1 MSDRYILEGKTPV
14 LCDDLMAWARWLD
27 KAEIHV
33 AHEKRGDVT
42 VSTVFLGIDHAFGGS
57 VPMLFETMI
66 FGGKHDEYQ
75 ERCSTWDE
83 AEQMHKRA
91 CELAFRD

>member
-14 LCDDLMAWARWLD
+14 LCNDLMAWARWFE
-27 KAEIHV
+27 KAERHV
-33 AHEKRGDVT
+33 ANETRGDVQ
-42 VSTVFLGIDHAFGGS
+42 VSTVFLGLDHAFGGS
-57 VPMLFETMI
+57 VPLLFETMI

-75 ERCSTWDE
+75 DRCSTWDE